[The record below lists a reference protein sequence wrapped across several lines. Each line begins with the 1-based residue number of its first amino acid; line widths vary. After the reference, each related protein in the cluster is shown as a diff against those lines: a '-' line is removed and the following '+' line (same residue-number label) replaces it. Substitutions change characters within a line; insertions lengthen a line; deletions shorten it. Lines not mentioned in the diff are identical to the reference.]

1 MGWNALCLRV
11 CIIYGL
17 DSCWTP
23 PHPSPQNAHVITKTL
38 YTHSYTSAMRMAWT
52 TQKNR
57 AYYYMPAD
65 LRRFAHHTRQN
76 LHSSFAIIRIYTRK
90 QFIVFIAQIWVL
102 RKKRNI
108 IAKLPAWILMDWM
121 NIIRNYKN
129 HRSADAMQLNDMAK
143 FLRVHSSN
151 PNLLRLI
158 AGESFSQFDIQGQTP
173 FISV

>member
-1 MGWNALCLRV
+1 MVWIRVELLR
-11 CIIYGL
+11 
-17 DSCWTP
+17 TP
-23 PHPSPQNAHVITKTL
+23 RHRTHTWSPKH
-38 YTHSYTSAMRMAWT
+38 YTHIHILLLCAWLVLHKK
-52 TQKNR
+52 KNR

-143 FLRVHSSN
+143 FLRLHSSN